1 MAFKNQNLIHEPERE
16 TERELIMYE
25 RIALISSKDDLVQSL
40 DKIKWK
46 EWENKVQMHRDRDK
60 GCKKTVD

>member
-16 TERELIMYE
+16 RETERELTMYE

-46 EWENKVQMHRDRDK
+46 EWENKVKMHRDRDK
-60 GCKKTVD
+60 EAKKQ